1 MLFNSLNF
9 LIFFP
14 IVTLLYYIQPKKL
27 RWLWLLVASY
37 YFYMSWNP
45 KYAILM
51 IISTGITY
59 LSGISLDNINS
70 KSNCSRKVLYK
81 KLVVAVSFVI
91 NIGILIFFK
100 YFDFILNNLNMIF
113 SDFGLQVVDKPF
125 DIILPVGI
133 SFYTFQALSY
143 TVDVYRGLMTAEKNI
158 FKYALF
164 VSFFPQ
170 LVAGPIERSTH
181 LLRQINTVPS
191 KKLFDS
197 RRIMQGLVMM
207 IWGLFLKMV
216 IADRIAVLVNTV
228 FDSYYLHKS
237 FALLMG
243 AIGFAIQI
251 YCDFASYSTIAIGA
265 AKVLGFELMENFN
278 APYLSVSIKQFWH
291 RWHIS
296 LSSWF
301 KDYLY
306 IPLGGNRCSKSRK
319 HVNTMITFL
328 VSGLWHG
335 ANWTFIIWG
344 GIHGLYQIIGEELKP
359 LKIKINKH
367 FRTKT
372 ESFSYKLG
380 QVIITFLLVDLAWI
394 FFRADTLRDALSYIY
409 RMFTTWDLWS
419 FFNGTIYTLGLD
431 MTEIHILLSSLF
443 VLFGVD
449 MIKVIRN
456 ENLDVFLDKQCLW
469 FQWTVVIVGISV
481 ILIYGQYGPAFNPQ
495 QFIYFQF

>member
-1 MLFNSLNF
+1 MLFNSLSF

-14 IVTLLYYIQPKKL
+14 IVTLIYYIMPKKM
-27 RWLWLLVASY
+27 RWIWLLITSY

-51 IISTGITY
+51 GISTFITY
-59 LSGISLDNINS
+59 LSGIGLNAIN
-70 KSNCSRKVLYK
+70 KKENLLRKLYYK
-81 KLVVAVSFVI
+81 KLVVAVSFI
-91 NIGILIFFK
+91 TNIGILVFFK
-100 YFDFILNNLNMIF
+100 YFDFILNNLNTVLANW
-113 SDFGLQVVDKPF
+113 GLHALNKPF
-125 DIILPVGI
+125 DVILPVGI

-143 TVDVYRGLMTAEKNI
+143 TMDVYRGSMEAENNL

-181 LLRQINTVPS
+181 LLRQVNTVPL
-191 KKLFDS
+191 KKLFDC

-228 FDSYYLHKS
+228 FNSYYLYHT
-237 FALLMG
+237 FALAIG
-243 AIGFAIQI
+243 AISFAIQI

-265 AKVLGFELMENFN
+265 AKVLGFDLMENFN
-278 APYLSVSIKQFWH
+278 TPYLSASIREFWH

-296 LSSWF
+296 LSTWF

-306 IPLGGNRCSKSRK
+306 IPLGGNRCSKWRK
-319 HVNTMITFL
+319 YLNTMITFL

-344 GIHGLYQIIGEELKP
+344 GVHGLYQVIGQELKP
-359 LKIKINKH
+359 IKAKINRRMH
-367 FRTKT
+367 TKT

-380 QVIITFLLVDLAWI
+380 QIIITFVLVDLAWI
-394 FFRADTLRDALSYIY
+394 FFRADTLNEAVNYIY
-409 RMFTTWDLWS
+409 RMFTTLDLWS
-419 FFNGTIYTLGLD
+419 FFNGTIYKLGLD
-431 MTEIHILLSSLF
+431 LTEIHILLAALL
-443 VLFGVD
+443 VLFAVD
-449 MIKVIRN
+449 MLKYLKK
-456 ENLDVFLDKQCLW
+456 ENLDAFLDKQCLW
-469 FQWTVVIVGISV
+469 FQWVVLVVGISV
-481 ILIYGQYGPAFNPQ
+481 ILIYGEYGPAFNPQ